1 MRTGNGKDQSGVG
14 GESCIGGPEAGHDG
28 LHSLNGG
35 STCNEPGLLS
45 ATQDVD
51 AGSERSQRGDAG
63 AVEKTSWFEPVEDN
77 GCKDG
82 VCPVPWLANTFLTED
97 RNSNFPGENT
107 IPQRPEL
114 KPDLVNHPPHY
125 ADGGIEC
132 IEAIEA
138 QLTSEEYRGYLKG
151 NCAKYVWR
159 ERHKGGTESLKK
171 ARWYLDRLIEFD
183 EN

>member
-1 MRTGNGKDQSGVG
+1 MRTGNGKDQSGTGREPSVG
-14 GESCIGGPEAGHDG
+14 RSEAGHDG
-28 LHSLNGG
+28 LHSFDGG

-45 ATQDVD
+45 ATQGTDV
-51 AGSERSQRGDAG
+51 GSERSQRGDAG

-82 VCPVPWLANTFLTED
+82 VCPVPWATTP
-97 RNSNFPGENT
+97 S
-107 IPQRPEL
+107 RPEL

-138 QLTSEEYRGYLKG
+138 QLSPEEYRGYLRG
-151 NCAKYVWR
+151 NCAKYLWR
-159 ERHKGGTESLKK
+159 CMLKGDPLENLLKCE
-171 ARWYLDRLIEFD
+171 WYLKCLIQTYQV
-183 EN
+183 